1 MFSGEIGPQVP
12 SGSILENFSSSN
24 KSLLMF
30 SVFWF
35 IVLAIRICSDRQN
48 TSLYHRTKAG
58 KQGSAYVFVISAQ
71 CDEKWVA
78 FKSRCFY
85 FSKKYENETNYEL
98 AERKCRKMH
107 NGSRMAAIA
116 NKEENNFVKG
126 KFWMLLLILII
137 TWILR
142 IWVAMLYPYTTFYP

>member
-12 SGSILENFSSSN
+12 SGSILEKFQFL
-24 KSLLMF
+24 KQKF
-30 SVFWF
+30 VDVFGFYRF
-35 IVLAIRICSDRQN
+35 IAVAIRICSDRQN

-137 TWILR
+137 T
-142 IWVAMLYPYTTFYP
+142 